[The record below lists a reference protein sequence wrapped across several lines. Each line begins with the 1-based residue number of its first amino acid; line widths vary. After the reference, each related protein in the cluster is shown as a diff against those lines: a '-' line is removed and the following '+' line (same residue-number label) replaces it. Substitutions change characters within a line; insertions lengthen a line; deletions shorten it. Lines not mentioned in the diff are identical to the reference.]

1 MKKKMPLNYD
11 YNVHYDVWHFLSCNF
26 FFDKKVTKKSR
37 KNEAI
42 PPSGLPTPA
51 VLSGLRSF

>member
-11 YNVHYDVWHFLSCNF
+11 YNVHYDVRHFLSCNF

-42 PPSGLPTPA
+42 PL
-51 VLSGLRSF
+51 